1 MSQSHKD
8 RYAEWTDEDRKAWG
22 KLSSETARGYQWS
35 DDSKKKMLG
44 NKNGSTHTKDE
55 ILEIRRLHEQE
66 KMSCREIADYLNT
79 TYGFIYP
86 IITYRRWA
94 DI

>member
-1 MSQSHKD
+1 MNVDKIIDCLILYNDQVESEMSIAK
-8 RYAEWTDEDRKAWG
+8 
-22 KLSSETARGYQWS
+22 
-35 DDSKKKMLG
+35 
-44 NKNGSTHTKDE
+44 
-55 ILEIRRLHEQE
+55 
-66 KMSCREIADYLNT
+66 EIADYLNT